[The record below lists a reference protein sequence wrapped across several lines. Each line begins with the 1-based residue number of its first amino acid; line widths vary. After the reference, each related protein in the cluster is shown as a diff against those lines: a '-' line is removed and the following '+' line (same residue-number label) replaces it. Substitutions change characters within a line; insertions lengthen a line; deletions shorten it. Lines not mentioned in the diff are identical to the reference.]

1 VRERREGGEVRD
13 AIPRNDIGVAMMIE
27 WHGMM
32 NMNNER
38 CTIGSLEL
46 FGGRAEH

>member
-1 VRERREGGEVRD
+1 VLHCDGEKGRWEVRD

-27 WHGMM
+27 WHSMM
-32 NMNNER
+32 DMNNEG

-46 FGGRAEH
+46 LG